1 LSASQPHVPQ
11 PDSDARP
18 TRDGI
23 TARAHRLE
31 VLQAELETEAQRLA
45 EARNALDDRTLAL
58 DHRDAEL
65 LKRAQNLR
73 GQEQGPRRTGS
84 RFDRARDRSQLNANR
99 PSNNAAG
106 RSPKSRRS

>member
-1 LSASQPHVPQ
+1 MDVATPARRLIGTGGSRLSASQPHVPQ

-65 LKRAQNLR
+65 LKRAQTLR
-73 GQEQGPRRTGS
+73 GQEQALAEQEAALTA
-84 RFDRARDRSQLNANR
+84 RAT
-99 PSNNAAG
+99 AA
-106 RSPKSRRS
+106 S